1 MNKVRSK
8 IVIISLLLLSLIL
21 VVSTLFGSTVA
32 ENDDPRQELTDD
44 IIDNT
49 QELDLD
55 LLQQWVDGLDSS
67 FFGSLKETIIA
78 IAQGQRQPSF
88 DQLIQVFVNQLFSAV
103 TRVLPIIVSIVGISL
118 LCSLLS
124 SLTGGFLSN
133 PTKQL
138 IGFVS
143 YCAVAVIVLTR
154 TFSLVKNTSEVV
166 GGVKQF
172 MELVFPVLLTIIT
185 VVGGANSGAVFQ
197 PMMSVLT
204 TTITSFVVELI
215 LPAVVAV
222 IVFTMISSL
231 SDGIKLKKLTEF
243 FNSGIKYALTAVF
256 SLFVTFLTAQ
266 GLTGGIIDTV
276 SIKTAKFAMQSYVP
290 IVGGYLSDGFDLM
303 MASFV
308 LIKNSLGVVSLFA
321 LLIFIASPIVNV
333 IVFSLGL
340 KLASGII
347 EPLGDTKISKMLY
360 DLSKNVN
367 ILLAIILGVAFMF
380 IVTIMLII
388 FACNLGVV

>member
-88 DQLIQVFVNQLFSAV
+88 DQLIQLFVNQLFSAV

-231 SDGIKLKKLTEF
+231 SDGIKLNKLTGF

>member
-231 SDGIKLKKLTEF
+231 SDGIKLNKLTGF

>member
-231 SDGIKLKKLTEF
+231 SDGIKLNKLTEF

-321 LLIFIASPIVNV
+321 LLIFIVSPIVNV

>member
-1 MNKVRSK
+1 MKSLRYK
-8 IVIISLLLLSLIL
+8 IILISLLLLSLICAIWASFDL
-21 VVSTLFGSTVA
+21 SVA
-32 ENDDPRQELTDD
+32 ESNDPQQELTDD

-49 QELDLD
+49 SDLDLD
-55 LLQQWVDGLDSS
+55 ELQRWIDGLDSD
-67 FFGSLKETIIA
+67 FFGSLRETIVA
-78 IAQGQRQPSF
+78 ISQGERQLSF
-88 DQLIQVFVNQLFSAV
+88 DEIINVFTNRLFSAF
-103 TRVLPIIVSIVGISL
+103 TQVLPIIVSIVGISL

-124 SLTGGFLSN
+124 SLTSGFLSN

-143 YCAVAVIVLTR
+143 YCAISVIVLTR
-154 TFSLVKNTSEVV
+154 TFSLVKNTGDVV
-166 GGVKQF
+166 GGVKEF
-172 MELVFPVLLTIIT
+172 MELVFPILLTIIT
-185 VVGGANSGAVFQ
+185 VVGGVNSGAVFQ
-197 PMMSVLT
+197 PMMSILT
-204 TTITSFVVELI
+204 TSITSFVVQII

-231 SDGIKLKKLTEF
+231 SDGVKLSKLTGF

-276 SIKTAKFAMQSYVP
+276 SIKTAKFAVQSYVP

-308 LIKNSLGVVSLFA
+308 LIKNSLGIISLFA

-333 IVFSLGL
+333 VVFSLGL

-347 EPLGDTKISKMLY
+347 EPLGDSKISKMLY

-380 IVTIMLII
+380 IVTITLII

>member
-44 IIDNT
+44 IVDNT

-55 LLQQWVDGLDSS
+55 SLQQWVDGLDSS

-231 SDGIKLKKLTEF
+231 SDGIKLNKLTEF

>member
-231 SDGIKLKKLTEF
+231 SDGIKLNKLTEF

>member
-124 SLTGGFLSN
+124 SLTGVFLSN

-143 YCAVAVIVLTR
+143 YCSVAVIVLTR

-231 SDGIKLKKLTEF
+231 SDGIKLNKLTEF

>member
-88 DQLIQVFVNQLFSAV
+88 DQLIQVFFNQLFSAV

-154 TFSLVKNTSEVV
+154 TFLLVKNTSEVV

-231 SDGIKLKKLTEF
+231 SDGIKLNKLTGF

>member
-1 MNKVRSK
+1 MKLLRCK
-8 IVIISLLLLSLIL
+8 ILLISLLLLSLLCVIGA
-21 VVSTLFGSTVA
+21 TFGLSVA
-32 ENDDPRQELTDD
+32 ESDDPQQELTDD

-49 QELDLD
+49 SDLD
-55 LLQQWVDGLDSS
+55 LESLQRWIDGLDSDI
-67 FFGSLKETIIA
+67 FGSLKETIVA
-78 IAQGQRQPSF
+78 ISQGERQLSF
-88 DQLIQVFVNQLFSAV
+88 DEIIQVFTKQLFSAF
-103 TRVLPIIVSIVGISL
+103 TQVLPIVVSIVGISL

-124 SLTGGFLSN
+124 SLTSGFLSN
-133 PTKQL
+133 PTRQL

-154 TFSLVKNTSEVV
+154 TFSLVKNTSDVV
-166 GGVKQF
+166 GGVKEF
-172 MELVFPVLLTIIT
+172 MQLIFPILLTIIT
-185 VVGGANSGAVFQ
+185 VVGGVNSGAVFQ

-204 TTITSFVVELI
+204 TSITSFVVQII

-231 SDGIKLKKLTEF
+231 SDGVKLSKLTGF
-243 FNSGIKYALTAVF
+243 FNSAIKYALTAIF

-276 SIKTAKFAMQSYVP
+276 SVKTAKFAVQSYVP

-308 LIKNSLGVVSLFA
+308 LIKNSLGVISLFA
-321 LLIFIASPIVNV
+321 MLIFIASPIVNV
-333 IVFSLGL
+333 VVFSLGL

-380 IVTIMLII
+380 IVTITLII

>member
-1 MNKVRSK
+1 MKLLRCK
-8 IVIISLLLLSLIL
+8 MFLISLLLLSLLCVIGA
-21 VVSTLFGSTVA
+21 TFGLSVA
-32 ENDDPRQELTDD
+32 ESDDPQRELTDD

-49 QELDLD
+49 SDLD
-55 LLQQWVDGLDSS
+55 LESLQRWIDGLDSDI
-67 FFGSLKETIIA
+67 FGSLKETIVA
-78 IAQGQRQPSF
+78 ISQGERQLSF
-88 DQLIQVFVNQLFSAV
+88 DEIISVFTKQLFSAF
-103 TRVLPIIVSIVGISL
+103 TQVLPIVVSIVGISL
-118 LCSLLS
+118 ICSLLS
-124 SLTGGFLSN
+124 SLTSGFLSN

-154 TFSLVKNTSEVV
+154 TFSLVKNTSDVV
-166 GGVKQF
+166 GGVKEF
-172 MELVFPVLLTIIT
+172 MELIFPILLTIIT
-185 VVGGANSGAVFQ
+185 VVGGVNSGAVFQ

-204 TTITSFVVELI
+204 TSITSFVVQII

-231 SDGIKLKKLTEF
+231 SEGVKLSKLTGF

-276 SIKTAKFAMQSYVP
+276 SVKTAKFAVQSYVP

-308 LIKNSLGVVSLFA
+308 LIKNSLGVISLFA

-333 IVFSLGL
+333 VVFSLGL
-340 KLASGII
+340 KLASGVI

-367 ILLAIILGVAFMF
+367 ILLAIILGIAFMF
-380 IVTIMLII
+380 IVTITLII

>member
-67 FFGSLKETIIA
+67 FFGNLKETIIA

-231 SDGIKLKKLTEF
+231 SDGIKLNKLTGF